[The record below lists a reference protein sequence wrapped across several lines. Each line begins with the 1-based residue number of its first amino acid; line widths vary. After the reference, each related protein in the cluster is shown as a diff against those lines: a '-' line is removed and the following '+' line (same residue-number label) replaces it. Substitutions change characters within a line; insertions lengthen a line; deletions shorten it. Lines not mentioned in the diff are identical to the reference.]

1 MEVVRAILIV
11 IEGLIGILLVGVILL
26 QRARNEGLG
35 LAFGAQ
41 VGETLFGSRA
51 GNVLTR
57 VTVWLGSAFIVAT
70 VVLAFL
76 YSGRSGGVE
85 KVKTAT
91 AASGAPTMPAP
102 KPFVPGMMTN
112 RTADAEEDATSEST
126 HAAAPAATS
135 PAPEIVAT
143 TSPAAAT
150 PAAMAAPPAG
160 NGAPAVPAATPA
172 PIVVP
177 PADPAPAPAVPPAPA
192 PAPAA
197 TNAPPAQP

>member
-57 VTVWLGSAFIVAT
+57 ITVWLGSAFIVAT
-70 VVLAFL
+70 VLLAFL

-112 RTADAEEDATSEST
+112 RAADAEEDATSEST
-126 HAAAPAATS
+126 NAAAPAATS
-135 PAPEIVAT
+135 PAPEVPAT

-150 PAAMAAPPAG
+150 PAAMVAP
-160 NGAPAVPAATPA
+160 PAVPAVPPA

-177 PADPAPAPAVPPAPA
+177 PADPAPAPAPP
-192 PAPAA
+192 A